1 LRETFFRSLASG
13 SGGNCSVITDG
24 EFMLVIDFGISLKRF
39 TGFLKEGGLD
49 PDSIALIVSHEHSD
63 HAGNVRLF
71 RKRISEEIYARP
83 KTLNVRGIPGYTIH
97 ESIVF
102 GNFKIRAVNV
112 SHDAADP
119 VGFVIES
126 SGRKVSVI
134 FWIDWSNH
142 RARKISLSP

>member
-1 LRETFFRSLASG
+1 M
-13 SGGNCSVITDG
+13 ITDG